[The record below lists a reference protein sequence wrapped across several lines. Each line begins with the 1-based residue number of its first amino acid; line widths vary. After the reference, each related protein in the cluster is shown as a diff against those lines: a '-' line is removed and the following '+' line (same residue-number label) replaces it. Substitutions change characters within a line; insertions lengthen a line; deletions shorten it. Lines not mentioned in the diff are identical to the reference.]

1 MSNKTD
7 DESRRRL
14 REVQTAEN
22 FDLADYIL
30 VTVKVPVM
38 YPTKSDEDFYNLFKN
53 NMILLLKVD
62 YFFPIA
68 LNFIMTQPTFIVW
81 TISNFLQVI
90 EI

>member
-1 MSNKTD
+1 
-7 DESRRRL
+7 
-14 REVQTAEN
+14 
-22 FDLADYIL
+22 
-30 VTVKVPVM
+30 
-38 YPTKSDEDFYNLFKN
+38 
-53 NMILLLKVD
+53 LLLKVD

>member
-1 MSNKTD
+1 MV
-7 DESRRRL
+7 DES
-14 REVQTAEN
+14 QI
-22 FDLADYIL
+22 DLSNYIM
-30 VTVKVPVM
+30 VTVQVPVM
-38 YPTKSDEDFYNLFKN
+38 YPTKKDEDFYNLLRD

-68 LNFIMTQPTFIVW
+68 LNLIMTQPTFILW